1 MAFYLATFQT
11 KILTTASPVFTACVK
26 PNITIVTRG
35 QVPEAAAACVDAAA
49 AHCLTSH
56 RGNLS
61 YQLLSPSLVP
71 RSTVPPVTAAGESKA
86 RAGGVR
92 LII

>member
-49 AHCLTSH
+49 AHGHTSH

-61 YQLLSPSLVP
+61 PQLLSPSLVP
-71 RSTVPPVTAAGESKA
+71 RSTVPPVTAAGESKP